1 MEIIFTRVDIMK
13 PAEWRYELQIPEKV
27 TVDIHNG
34 AFTVKG
40 PKGEVKR
47 SFIFPKISITKDSN
61 KIIFH
66 TKKPTKREKAGV
78 FSTEAH
84 LKNMFKGV
92 LNLCVYKLKVCSGHF
107 PMKLSYKNNVLEVK
121 NYMGETVPR
130 TLKIK
135 PGVDVVVKE
144 PEITVTSAN
153 KELAALTAAAIEQIA
168 RRANFDRRIFQ
179 DGIYITHKDGVD
191 IK

>member
-1 MEIIFTRVDIMK
+1 MK
-13 PAEWRYELQIPEKV
+13 AETLKYSMKVPEKV
-27 TVDIHNG
+27 SVAIDGDI
-34 AFTVKG
+34 FTVKG

-47 SFIFPKISITKDSN
+47 SFRFPKV
-61 KIIFH
+61 KIVAEGNNIVFSAQ
-66 TKKPTKREKAGV
+66 KPTKREKATV

-92 LNLCVYKLKVCSGHF
+92 LNSCIYKLKVCSGHF
-107 PMKLSYKNNVLEVK
+107 PMKLAYKNNVLEVK

-144 PEITVTSAN
+144 PDITVTSVD
-153 KELAALTAAAIEQIA
+153 KELAAQTAAAIEQMT
-168 RRANFDRRIFQ
+168 RRPNFDRRIFQ
-179 DGIYITHKDGVD
+179 DGIYIIHKDGVD
-191 IK
+191 LK

>member
-1 MEIIFTRVDIMK
+1 MK
-13 PAEWRYELQIPEKV
+13 PTEWTSELQIPEKV
-27 TVDIHNG
+27 TVEILDG
-34 AFTVKG
+34 LFTVKG

-47 SFIFPKISITKDSN
+47 KFIFPKITITKEGN
-61 KIIFH
+61 TILFNV
-66 TKKPTKREKAGV
+66 KKPTKREKAAI
-78 FSTEAH
+78 FTTQAH
-84 LKNMFKGV
+84 LGNMFKGV
-92 LNLCVYKLKVCSGHF
+92 LNLCVYKLKICSGHF
-107 PMKLSYKNNVLEVK
+107 PMKVTYKNNVLEVK

-144 PEITVTSAN
+144 PEVIVTGPD
-153 KELAALTAAAIEQIA
+153 KELTATTAAAIEQIA

-179 DGIYITHKDGVD
+179 DGIYITSKDGID

>member
-1 MEIIFTRVDIMK
+1 MK
-13 PAEWRYELQIPEKV
+13 PAQWKYELKIPEKI
-27 TVDIHNG
+27 TVDLKDGLFVI
-34 AFTVKG
+34 KG

-47 SFIFPKISITKDSN
+47 HFIFPKIKITKENNQIVFDV
-61 KIIFH
+61 
-66 TKKPTKREKAGV
+66 KKPTKREKAGV

-84 LKNMFKGV
+84 LNNAFKGV
-92 LNLCVYKLKVCSGHF
+92 LNTCVYKLKICSGHF
-107 PMKLSYKNNVLEVK
+107 PMKITYKNNIVEVK

-144 PEITVTSAN
+144 PEITVVSVD
-153 KELAALTAAAIEQIA
+153 KELAALTAAAIEQIT
-168 RRANFDRRIFQ
+168 RRPNFDRRIFQ
-179 DGIYITHKDGVD
+179 DGIYIVHKDGVD

>member
-1 MEIIFTRVDIMK
+1 MK
-13 PAEWRYELQIPEKV
+13 LENWKYELHIPEKV

-34 AFTVKG
+34 IFTIKG

-47 SFIFPKISITKDSN
+47 KFIFPKISITKDAH
-61 KIIFH
+61 KIVFEV
-66 TKKPTKREKAGV
+66 KKLTKREKAAV

-84 LKNMFKGV
+84 LNNAFKGV
-92 LNLCVYKLKVCSGHF
+92 LNTCVYKLKVCSGHF

-144 PEITVTSAN
+144 PEITVTSAD
-153 KELAALTAAAIEQIA
+153 KELAALTAAAIEQMT
-168 RRANFDRRIFQ
+168 RRPNFDRRIFQ
-179 DGIYITHKDGVD
+179 DGIYIVHKDGVD
-191 IK
+191 LK